1 MKLYFSPGACSLS
14 PHIVSR
20 EAGIPLEYEQVD
32 NREKK
37 TKSGV
42 DFWSINPKGYVP
54 VLEIDNGQRLTE
66 GPAIV
71 QYLADQ
77 KPASGLM
84 PAAGTLDR
92 YRVQEWLNFVT
103 SELHKSYGPIFRPT
117 TPDEYKKI
125 SKENLGKRFD
135 WLDKQLAG
143 KQYLMGD
150 TFTVADA
157 YLFTVLRWSP
167 RVEIDLAKWP
177 NVKAYVDRVAARP
190 KVQEALKAEG
200 LVASSC
206 SFPSPLAGEEIH
218 FSGGPIV
225 TLSLPTPST
234 SHSILSPATVAATPD
249 GVPVMM
255 MSPAA
260 SSTISESFEMISG
273 TFQII

>member
-1 MKLYFSPGACSLS
+1 MTVASQRTNFIQVPPDWGGSREARCGAGRRALYACGIAAMATAPSGGRREVHVMKLYYAPGACSLS

-37 TKSGV
+37 TKSGT

-150 TFTVADA
+150 KFTVADA

-177 NVKAYVDRVAARP
+177 NVQAYVDRVAARP

-200 LVASSC
+200 LV
-206 SFPSPLAGEEIH
+206 
-218 FSGGPIV
+218 
-225 TLSLPTPST
+225 
-234 SHSILSPATVAATPD
+234 
-249 GVPVMM
+249 
-255 MSPAA
+255 
-260 SSTISESFEMISG
+260 
-273 TFQII
+273 Q

>member
-1 MKLYFSPGACSLS
+1 MTVASQRANFIQVPPDRRGRRRARCGSSPRALFARGIYTIENAPSRGAWEVRVMKLYFSPGACSLS

-42 DFWSINPKGYVP
+42 DFWAINPKGYVP
-54 VLEIDNGQRLTE
+54 VLEIDSGERLTE

-135 WLDKQLAG
+135 WLDK
-143 KQYLMGD
+143 
-150 TFTVADA
+150 
-157 YLFTVLRWSP
+157 P
-167 RVEIDLAKWP
+167 R
-177 NVKAYVDRVAARP
+177 ARKP
-190 KVQEALKAEG
+190 
-200 LVASSC
+200 
-206 SFPSPLAGEEIH
+206 
-218 FSGGPIV
+218 
-225 TLSLPTPST
+225 
-234 SHSILSPATVAATPD
+234 
-249 GVPVMM
+249 
-255 MSPAA
+255 
-260 SSTISESFEMISG
+260 
-273 TFQII
+273 